1 MRRCI
6 RLLTTLLVLQGC
18 CPKFYPQTTTTV
30 EHFEVVKEVVR
41 DTVVQVQPDSSI
53 LQALIKCDSTG
64 RARLQEIQTLK
75 ESARLQQSIKMEAD
89 PLPYQPTVITV
100 TATVDSMG
108 IYLTY
113 KDRFKESVETREI
126 ETIIEKEVNILHWW
140 QKLLMWVGGIVLAIT
155 VGWIIGRLATRH
167 L

>member
-6 RLLTTLLVLQGC
+6 RLLTYLLVLQSC

-30 EHFEVVKEVVR
+30 EHFEVVKEIVR
-41 DTVVQVQPDSSI
+41 DTVIQVQQDSSI
-53 LQALIKCDSTG
+53 LQALIQCDSTG

-89 PLPYQPTVITV
+89 PLHYQPTVITV
-100 TATVDSMG
+100 KATVDSMG

-113 KDRFKESVETREI
+113 KDRFKEAVETREI

-140 QKLLMWVGGIVLAIT
+140 QKLLMWTGGIVIT
-155 VGWIIGRLATRH
+155 VAVGWIIGRLATRH